1 METLWLLLDAVG
13 GGKNK
18 LSVKYFGVF
27 LVYFGQWLY
36 VREGWMGRIRCVLV
50 EDYKSVYGMLRY
62 TQGHTCACLEGVI
75 GYDSRKGRVKQ
86 TKSYFRAIATRSN
99 FGMSE
104 MHI

>member
-1 METLWLLLDAVG
+1 MCFWYISVSGCTSGRAGWEGLGAS
-13 GGKNK
+13 
-18 LSVKYFGVF
+18 LSKI
-27 LVYFGQWLY
+27 
-36 VREGWMGRIRCVLV
+36 M
-50 EDYKSVYGMLRY
+50 SVYGMLRY

-75 GYDSRKGRVKQ
+75 EYDSRKGRVKQ